1 VTVRLA
7 RVLFC
12 SALSAAL
19 IAQTRNESLLR
30 PPPAQ
35 AVAYWSSAAATAA
48 RTAVVRVMVEV
59 DNGRNKFPIERPSS
73 GVLVATSGIV
83 VTWWDLVREAE
94 NAKDKR
100 ILVQIDGENQALP
113 ASVLARDEATQLAL
127 LQIELPP
134 GKVTP
139 SVRLAPGTP
148 LPGSP
153 ALVLARTDKDLIA
166 FGGVTSAA
174 HGPTT
179 VRSKPLAAADLLLTD
194 ARIDDRCHGGAL
206 LGEGGVLLGLCNS
219 EHVHKE
225 VSEPTL
231 EDLKA
236 TNYGFAIG
244 TERIRAALAKQLSV
258 GNNLPG
264 APSPT
269 ATAVATA
276 ADAVVTVQAGDG
288 APIQLDD
295 DPYAQKRQKGLGS
308 GVVLSSTGLVVTNHH
323 VLAGKSAAKVTL
335 GDGRS
340 FAAKVVQQDQGNN
353 LALLQC
359 ELPAGQKLPAA
370 RCGSGDAEPGALLL
384 AIGRPTG
391 KAVSVSI
398 GVLSAR
404 RDGGRLQADA
414 NLGNHNAGGALVD
427 AAGELI
433 GITDGGRTDMVDRMF
448 AMQGDRAKTETNL
461 AFGTGIAQ
469 IRTTFA
475 KALAQAAA
483 DDSIRA
489 PIASGAADRNARAG
503 AYAAAVRTAG
513 PAMLNVYVDK
523 SRKPVADE
531 TENPFA
537 QAQAVDMQGESL
549 GSGVIIDASGLA
561 ISNWHVVDSATEP
574 DGSMRPDH
582 AVRARSFDGKTYE
595 VQVLAISRE
604 DDLSLLQLKLASG
617 ETAKPVVLGNS
628 EELQPGDGVLA
639 IGNPLGL
646 ANTVTAG
653 ICTAKNQGIRVKGRW
668 AKLEN
673 LIETDAAIN
682 GGNSGGALLDLQG
695 RLVGI
700 NSAGSSGLSSRGYAI
715 PVDHVRKQILSLLLS
730 AEKLRSPSLG
740 MSVTDT
746 ERGVAVA
753 AVVPGSPA
761 DRAKIQTGDLLRSL
775 AGTAIAWSPG
785 YALALRGVTPDQ
797 PLKLGLERGGKPV
810 EVTAEPLSAA
820 QWAVVR
826 QSSLELEVLSIATD
840 QKLVQEA
847 AIGLHRK
854 FTGDAT
860 GSPAILPDQLLRVRR
875 VLPRI
880 GKAPDDV
887 QPGDV
892 LLAAELE
899 QATAAGE
906 AATLRRFAEVSEVQS
921 LFNDRERGSYDGVKF
936 RCWIYRGG
944 KVITTDVTAQ
954 RLLP

>member
-1 VTVRLA
+1 MSHRFA
-7 RVLFC
+7 RVLLC
-12 SALSAAL
+12 SALSTAL
-19 IAQTRNESLLR
+19 FAQTRNESLLR

-35 AVAYWSSAAATAA
+35 AVPFWASAAATAA
-48 RTAVVRVMVEV
+48 RAAVVRVMVEV

-73 GVLVATSGIV
+73 GVLVSPSGLV

-100 ILVQIDGENQALP
+100 ILVQIDGEEPKP
-113 ASVLARDEATQLAL
+113 ATLVARDEATQLAL
-127 LQIELPP
+127 LQVDAKDKP
-134 GKVTP
+134 TP

-148 LPGSP
+148 QPGSP

-179 VRSKPLAAADLLLTD
+179 ARGKPLAVADLLLTD
-194 ARIDDRCHGGAL
+194 ARIDERCHGGAL

-225 VSEPTL
+225 VGEPTL

-236 TNYGFAIG
+236 TNYGFALG
-244 TERIRAALAKQLSV
+244 TERIRAAFAKQLSV

-264 APSPT
+264 TPSPT
-269 ATAVATA
+269 ATAVAQA
-276 ADAVVTVQAGDG
+276 ANAVVTVQAGDG
-288 APIQLDD
+288 APIQLGDD
-295 DPYAQKRQKGLGS
+295 DPYATRRQKGLGS

-359 ELPAGQKLPAA
+359 EVPAGQKLPAA
-370 RCGSGDAEPGALLL
+370 RCGSGEADPGSLLL

-391 KAVSVSI
+391 LSVSVSI

-433 GITDGGRTDMVDRMF
+433 GIVDGGRTDMVDRMF

-461 AFGTGIAQ
+461 AFGTGIAA
-469 IRTTFA
+469 IRSTFA
-475 KALAQAAA
+475 QALAKAAP
-483 DDSIRA
+483 DDSIRTPA
-489 PIASGAADRNARAG
+489 GGSAAERSARAG
-503 AYAAAVRTAG
+503 VYAAAVRTAG

-523 SRKPVADE
+523 SAKPVADE
-531 TENPFA
+531 SENPFA
-537 QAQAVDMQGESL
+537 PSKPVAMQGESL
-549 GSGVIIDASGLA
+549 GSGVVIDASGLA

-574 DGSMRPDH
+574 DGSMRRDH
-582 AVRARSFDGKTYE
+582 AVRARSFDGKTYD

-604 DDLSLLQLKLASG
+604 DDLSLLQLKLAPG
-617 ETAKPVVLGNS
+617 EWATPVVLGS
-628 EELQPGDGVLA
+628 SDELQPGDGVLA

-715 PVDHVRKQILSLLLS
+715 PVDHVRKQVLSLLLS

-740 MSVTDT
+740 LSVTDT

-753 AVVPGSPA
+753 AVVPGGPA

-775 AGTAIAWSPG
+775 AGNAIAWSPG
-785 YALALRGVTPDQ
+785 YALSLCTQAPDQ
-797 PLKLGLERGGKPV
+797 PLQIALERGGKPV
-810 EVTAEPLSAA
+810 AVTVEPLSAM

-826 QSSLELEVLSIATD
+826 QSGLELEVLSIAAD
-840 QKLVQEA
+840 QKLVQDA
-847 AIGLHRK
+847 ALGLHRK

-860 GSPAILPDQLLRVRR
+860 GSPATFPEQLLRVRR

-899 QATAAGE
+899 HASAAGE
-906 AATLRRFAEVSEVQS
+906 AATLRRFAEVADVQA
-921 LFNDRERGSYDGVKF
+921 LFNDRERGSYEGVKF
-936 RCWIYRGG
+936 RCWIYRSG
-944 KVITTDVTAQ
+944 KVITTDVTAN